1 LQEKYSKPIY
11 GCDGGTNSINS
22 LNFKE
27 KVWIEF
33 DEQGKVKDPY
43 KHLPKMF
50 TDITDHD
57 VDLLS
62 EGDELNNGGL
72 ALTAYARLQFTHMSE
87 YEREELKKALLCY
100 CETDTWAMVAIYEVW
115 KEMINE

>member
-1 LQEKYSKPIY
+1 
-11 GCDGGTNSINS
+11 
-22 LNFKE
+22 
-27 KVWIEF
+27 
-33 DEQGKVKDPY
+33 
-43 KHLPKMF
+43 LPKMF
-50 TDITDHD
+50 ADISDHD

-72 ALTAYARLQFTHMSE
+72 ALTAYARLQFTHMSD

-100 CETDTWAMVAIYEVW
+100 CETDTWAMVAILESW

>member
-1 LQEKYSKPIY
+1 
-11 GCDGGTNSINS
+11 
-22 LNFKE
+22 
-27 KVWIEF
+27 
-33 DEQGKVKDPY
+33 
-43 KHLPKMF
+43 MF
-50 TDITDHD
+50 TDISDHD

-72 ALTAYARLQFTHMSE
+72 ALTAYAKLQFTHMSD

-100 CETDTWAMVAIYEVW
+100 CETDTFSMLVLFESW